1 MNQWLFERISAFAEA
16 TSWLHGRASA
26 GYGVGLFAG
35 VLLGGWWIGRRSGE
49 VGRVAR
55 AITAGGATLLALAG
69 NQATVDGALLTRLL
83 AGSLD
88 GGVRQLGAERR
99 PLTDL
104 VGAVAGARL
113 RPVLVTAG
121 QPRLS

>member
-55 AITAGGATLLALAG
+55 AITAGGATLLALAV
-69 NQATVDGALLTRLL
+69 NQAIVHGALLTRLL

-88 GGVRQLGAERR
+88 GEVHQLERR
-99 PLTDL
+99 PLTHL
-104 VGAVAGARL
+104 VGALAGARL